1 MALNSGIQTYQILT
15 IDDEVCIPNL
25 SSILIA
31 VSNLFHFYEDRTIF
45 TIFLRLNSFKKCI
58 ELQNTIKREKKKI
71 RVVALL
77 NFRAP
82 LHFATNSTF
91 VLMIKIVIIYFYC
104 LPIFFGS
111 SLESLYAAPDIYVSL
126 FAWLCYLIIINQ

>member
-1 MALNSGIQTYQILT
+1 MSEFIGHLFLVDISNS
-15 IDDEVCIPNL
+15 
-25 SSILIA
+25 
-31 VSNLFHFYEDRTIF
+31 FHFYEDRTIF
-45 TIFLRLNSFKKCI
+45 IILLRLNSFKKCI

-82 LHFATNSTF
+82 LHFATNGTF

-104 LPIFFGS
+104 LAIFFGS

>member
-1 MALNSGIQTYQILT
+1 MSEFIGHLFLVDISNS
-15 IDDEVCIPNL
+15 
-25 SSILIA
+25 
-31 VSNLFHFYEDRTIF
+31 FHFYEDRTIF
-45 TIFLRLNSFKKCI
+45 IILPRLNSFKKCI
-58 ELQNTIKREKKKI
+58 ELQNTIKQEKKI

-82 LHFATNSTF
+82 LHFATNGTF

-104 LPIFFGS
+104 LAIFFGS